1 MKDAFISNGFSKYS
15 NLISLETV
23 AQIRSHYDTLLAD
36 RTRTTH
42 LRSDLGGTGTFGKEK
57 ITQLMRPSSL
67 IPALKNFEAYQ
78 NATVQARYL
87 LGDGTFRVLPYS
99 KSGLRISGEVRDIA
113 KIVISSKP
121 YLLFAKNNESAEAYL
136 IN

>member
-36 RTRTTH
+36 RTLTTH

-67 IPALKNFEAYQ
+67 IPALKN
-78 NATVQARYL
+78 
-87 LGDGTFRVLPYS
+87 
-99 KSGLRISGEVRDIA
+99 
-113 KIVISSKP
+113 SS
-121 YLLFAKNNESAEAYL
+121 LAALSC
-136 IN
+136 